1 MPTTSALIYKQK
13 VANEIQKSLSLET
26 QVIGTNSE
34 LDNLVRQIQRDQI
47 RSKLIQNLVIRAH
60 GGDFIGSTK
69 QSSSEHNIIV
79 PKISTLPESKSN
91 ESNESNDLDDDDID
105 D

>member
-1 MPTTSALIYKQK
+1 MI
-13 VANEIQKSLSLET
+13 LET

-34 LDNLVRQIQRDQI
+34 LENLVRQIQRDQMRI
-47 RSKLIQNLVIRAH
+47 ELMQNLVIHAH
-60 GGDFIGSTK
+60 NGGFIGSTK